1 MSSVISAYK
10 KIRFQTNCK
19 RKHKLYTS
27 LWKLNNT
34 LENHQV
40 HKKYKGRFKKSQAKQ
55 KIKAQ
60 HIKTYGIKSVKIVLW
75 GIYRPKLPHQK
86 VRESSNK

>member
-40 HKKYKGRFKKSQAKQ
+40 HKKNTKEDLKNLR
-55 KIKAQ
+55 
-60 HIKTYGIKSVKIVLW
+60 LN
-75 GIYRPKLPHQK
+75 RKLKHNTSKPM
-86 VRESSNK
+86 V